1 MKFKA
6 IFVDPEQQHLTVP
19 SKEFGYVSNNA
30 ASSVFGGWEGNC
42 VFGQRVQLCGNGRAG
57 STTDFLTFLKTTQIK
72 WFRKQKNQCNLRH
85 YFQNQLIYHHLP

>member
-57 STTDFLTFLKTTQIK
+57 STTDFLTFLKTTKIK
-72 WFRKQKNQCNLRH
+72 WFRKKTKKQCNLRH
-85 YFQNQLIYHHLP
+85 YIFKIN

>member
-42 VFGQRVQLCGNGRAG
+42 VFGQGYNFAETDAPGRQ
-57 STTDFLTFLKTTQIK
+57 QI
-72 WFRKQKNQCNLRH
+72 F
-85 YFQNQLIYHHLP
+85 